1 MSFHQTLIYVARK
14 LSLEPTS
21 YRSCPNFAR
30 IVIAMPDMKEDG
42 LQKPYLFRTYSRP
55 GTSSP
60 LAIVRTS
67 SGSKIEYKI
76 GNNVLIRDVCKATS
90 AAPGVFKGVKIGQV
104 KFRDGATWTTNPAL
118 EICSEIEEAHDEIQ
132 DPIHLL
138 ICLGTSLRKSR
149 KIHSQTR
156 KSSIASPDD
165 VLIDQLLKE
174 KLGSKYYHFEGPRDL
189 FNLDVN
195 EWKIDGG
202 GLKTFNTIREA
213 TERYCADKAVSDLID
228 RCAIE
233 LVRLRQS
240 RARTSRWERFVAGI
254 RYTCRLSPVC
264 SSLEP
269 FEDREA
275 FMAHLTWEHNMPPQ
289 DEANWN
295 QIQRLLAENQFTT
308 IR

>member
-1 MSFHQTLIYVARK
+1 MSHVSDLLWNT
-14 LSLEPTS
+14 
-21 YRSCPNFAR
+21 NFPIVNLVR
-30 IVIAMPDMKEDG
+30 IVTAMPDRKEDG
-42 LQKPYLFRTYSRP
+42 LQKPYLFRTYSRS
-55 GTSSP
+55 GTHSPSP
-60 LAIVRTS
+60 LVRVP
-67 SGSKIEYKI
+67 SGSKIEYEI

-118 EICSEIEEAHDEIQ
+118 EICSEIEDTHDEIK

-138 ICLGTSLRKSR
+138 ICLGTELRKPR
-149 KIHSQTR
+149 RIHSETR
-156 KSSIASPDD
+156 KSSIASPADA
-165 VLIDQLLKE
+165 LNDQLLKE
-174 KLGSKYYHFEGPRDL
+174 KLGEKYYHFEGPRDL

-202 GLKTFNTIREA
+202 GQKTFDKIRKA
-213 TERYCADKAVSDLID
+213 TERYCDEKEVSVRID

-254 RYTCRLSPVC
+254 RYTCRLSPDC
-264 SSLEP
+264 SSLKP

-295 QIQRLLAENQFTT
+295 HIQRLLAENQFTT

>member
-1 MSFHQTLIYVARK
+1 MSHVSDLF
-14 LSLEPTS
+14 EPNS
-21 YRSCPNFAR
+21 YGDSPNLVR
-30 IVIAMPDMKEDG
+30 IVIAMPDKKEDG

-55 GTSSP
+55 RKSSP
-60 LAIVRTS
+60 ITLVRTP
-67 SGSKIEYKI
+67 SGSEIEYEI
-76 GNNVLIRDVCKATS
+76 GNHVLIRDVCKATS
-90 AAPGVFKGVKIGQV
+90 AAPGVFKSVKIGQV

-118 EICSEIEEAHDEIQ
+118 EICSEIEETHDEIK

-138 ICLGTSLRKSR
+138 ICLGTGLRKSR
-149 KIHSQTR
+149 NIHSPTR
-156 KSSIASPDD
+156 DGE
-165 VLIDQLLKE
+165 LIDQLLKE
-174 KLGSKYYHFEGPRDL
+174 KLRTKYYHFDGPRDL

-202 GLKTFNTIREA
+202 GQKTFNKIRAA
-213 TERYCADKAVSDLID
+213 TERYCAEKEVSDLID
-228 RCAIE
+228 HCAME

-254 RYTCRLSPVC
+254 RYTCRLSQVC
-264 SSLEP
+264 SSLKP

-295 QIQRLLAENQFTT
+295 LIQRLLAENQFTT
-308 IR
+308 VR